1 MQNMLKRLLRQNL
14 SVPQLLGYSFTALAG
29 MTLIFVAFGFSID
42 IRPLF
47 SSSTGGLFKSE
58 YMIVTKKISALS
70 AISSRNTIFADSE
83 IQELESRQ
91 FVKSLHYFT
100 PCRYSVFAYIETSG
114 NIPSFS
120 TEMFFESVPDNIM
133 DGNGED
139 WKWNE
144 KDKFIPVIIP
154 RDYLALYNF
163 GFAGSRGLP
172 QISENIIKT
181 VNFKV
186 SIKGKGKNELFTGR
200 IVGFSDYLNTILVPQ
215 EFMDWANKNFG
226 SAETPRKSKLI
237 VEVKNPADPGIA
249 EFFASKN
256 YEVQKNKGEQGK
268 LSYFLKIIITVI
280 SAIGLLVLLPAM
292 GLMFLSINLLIYKN
306 RKTLGNLILLGY
318 SRKELARPYSVLVV
332 ILNASVG
339 LIAFIC
345 FVIVR
350 EIYLSHLKVLNIE
363 NTPVNIWTISFVILF
378 ILGVSFIN
386 ISWIHKKIWGIAPP
400 VMG

>member
-1 MQNMLKRLLRQNL
+1 MLQKLLRQNL

-42 IRPLF
+42 IKPLF
-47 SSSTGGLFKSE
+47 SSDADGLFKSE
-58 YMIVTKKISALS
+58 YMIVTKKVSAFS
-70 AISSRNTIFADSE
+70 AISSRNTIFSDSE
-83 IQELESRQ
+83 IQEIESQQ

-100 PCRYSVFAYIETSG
+100 PCRYSVYAYIETSG

-133 DGNGED
+133 DGANED
-139 WKWNE
+139 WKWNAAN
-144 KDKFIPVIIP
+144 KFIPVIIP

-172 QISENIIKT
+172 QISENIVKT

-186 SIKGKGKNELFTGR
+186 SIRGKGKTDTFTGR

-215 EFMDWANKNFG
+215 EFMDWANTNFG
-226 SAETPRKSKLI
+226 ATETPRKSKLI
-237 VEVKNPADPGIA
+237 VEVKNPADPEIA
-249 EFFASKN
+249 KFFASKN
-256 YEVQKNKGEQGK
+256 YDVKANKGEQGK

-318 SRKELARPYSVLVV
+318 SRRELARPYSILVV
-332 ILNASVG
+332 ILNTSVG
-339 LIAFIC
+339 LIAFAC
-345 FVIVR
+345 FIVVR
-350 EIYLSHLKVLNIE
+350 GVYLSRLAVLNIE
-363 NTPVNIWTISFVILF
+363 NTPINIWTIGFVIMF
-378 ILGVSFIN
+378 IFWVSFIN
-386 ISWIHKKIWGIAPP
+386 ISWIRRKIWKIIPP

>member
-1 MQNMLKRLLRQNL
+1 MLKKLLRQNL
-14 SVPQLLGYSFTALAG
+14 SIPQLLGYSFTALAG
-29 MTLIFVAFGFSID
+29 MALIFVAFGFSMD

-47 SSSTGGLFKSE
+47 SSNTDGLFKSE
-58 YMIVTKKISALS
+58 YMVVTKKVSTLS
-70 AISSRNTIFADSE
+70 AFNSRTTVFSDSE
-83 IQELESRQ
+83 MQEIETQQ

-100 PCRYSVFAYIETSG
+100 PCRYSVFAYIEPSG

-133 DGNGED
+133 DGAGDD

-144 KDKFIPVIIP
+144 SEKFIPVIIP

-172 QISENIIKT
+172 QISESIVKT
-181 VNFKV
+181 VKFKV
-186 SIKGKGKNELFTGR
+186 SLRGQSKNELFTGR

-215 EFMDWANKNFG
+215 EFMDWANRNFG
-226 SAETPRKSKLI
+226 GTEQPRKSKLI
-237 VEVKNPADPGIA
+237 VEVKNPADPDIA
-249 EFFASKN
+249 EFFAAKN
-256 YEVQKNKGEQGK
+256 YDVKENKGEQGK

-280 SAIGLLVLLPAM
+280 SIIGLLVLLPAM

-318 SRKELARPYSVLVV
+318 SRRELARPYSVLVV

-339 LIAFIC
+339 LIAFVC
-345 FVIVR
+345 FIVVR
-350 EIYLSHLKVLNIE
+350 GIYLSRLKVLNIE
-363 NTPVNIWTISFVILF
+363 NTAIDMWTISFVIVF
-378 ILGVSFIN
+378 IFVVSFIN
-386 ISWIHKKIWGIAPP
+386 ISWIRRKIERIIPP

>member
-1 MQNMLKRLLRQNL
+1 MLRKLLRQNL
-14 SVPQLLGYSFTALAG
+14 SVPQLLGYSLTALAG
-29 MTLIFVAFGFSID
+29 MTLIFVAFGFSMD

-47 SSSTGGLFKSE
+47 SSASDGLFKSE
-58 YMIVTKKISALS
+58 YIIVTKKVSALS
-70 AISSRNTIFADSE
+70 AISSRNTIFSDSE
-83 IQELESRQ
+83 IQEIETRQ

-100 PCRYSVFAYIETSG
+100 PCRYSVYAYIEASG
-114 NIPSFS
+114 NIPPFS

-133 DGNGED
+133 DGAGED
-139 WKWNE
+139 WKWDENI
-144 KDKFIPVIIP
+144 KFIPVIIP

-172 QISENIIKT
+172 QISENIVKS
-181 VNFKV
+181 VNFNV
-186 SIKGKGKNELFTGR
+186 SIRGKGKNELFRGR

-215 EFMDWANKNFG
+215 EFMDWANTNFG
-226 SAETPRKSKLI
+226 GTEPPRKSKLI
-237 VEVKNPADPGIA
+237 VEVKNPAAPEIT

-256 YEVQKNKGEQGK
+256 YDIKENKGEQGK
-268 LSYFLKIIITVI
+268 LSYFLKIIITII

-318 SRKELARPYSVLVV
+318 SRRELARPYSILVA

-339 LIAFIC
+339 LAAFVC
-345 FVIVR
+345 FIIVR
-350 EIYLSHLKVLNIE
+350 GIYLSHLKILNIE
-363 NTPVNIWTISFVILF
+363 HTPIDVYTAGFVILF
-378 ILGVSFIN
+378 IFGVSFIN
-386 ISWIHKKIWGIAPP
+386 ILWIYRKIKKIVPP

>member
-1 MQNMLKRLLRQNL
+1 MLKKLLRQNL
-14 SVPQLLGYSFTALAG
+14 SIPQLLGYSFTALAG
-29 MTLIFVAFGFSID
+29 MTLIFVAFGFSMD

-47 SSSTGGLFKSE
+47 SSASDGLFKSE
-58 YMIVTKKISALS
+58 YMIVTKKVSTLS
-70 AISSRNTIFADSE
+70 AISSKNTIFSDSE
-83 IQELESRQ
+83 AEEIATQS

-100 PCRYSVFAYIETSG
+100 PCRYSVYAYIEASG
-114 NIPSFS
+114 KIPGFS

-133 DGNGED
+133 DGAGGD
-139 WKWNE
+139 WKWDE
-144 KDKFIPVIIP
+144 DAKFIPVIIP

-172 QISENIIKT
+172 QISENIVKT
-181 VNFKV
+181 VEFKV
-186 SIKGKGKNELFTGR
+186 SLRGKGKNELFTGR

-215 EFMDWANKNFG
+215 KFMDWANKNFG
-226 SAETPRKSKLI
+226 ATETPRRSKLI
-237 VEVKNPADPGIA
+237 VEVKNPAAPEIA

-256 YEVQKNKGEQGK
+256 YDVRENKGEQGK

-318 SRKELARPYSVLVV
+318 SRRELARPYSILVV

-339 LIAFIC
+339 IIAYIC
-345 FVIVR
+345 FIVVR
-350 EIYLSHLKVLNIE
+350 GIYLSRLKILNIE
-363 NTPVNIWTISFVILF
+363 NTPVDIWTTCFVILF
-378 ILGVSFIN
+378 IFGVSFIN
-386 ISWIHKKIWGIAPP
+386 IAWIRRKIEGIIHPA
-400 VMG
+400 MG